1 MKDNFF
7 HYEMEQYGGEDV
19 FLKEGVTDSHRMAKM
34 WILGVG
40 SDAS

>member
-19 FLKEGVTDSHRMAKM
+19 FLKDRVTDSHGMAKR

>member
-1 MKDNFF
+1 MKYNFF
-7 HYEMEQYGGEDV
+7 PYEIEQYGGEDV
-19 FLKEGVTDSHRMAKM
+19 FFKDRVIDSHGMAKR